1 MKTDMYCYL
10 FNRERKS
17 LPDSFDTW
25 LDPERTAV
33 VCIDMHAGH
42 LAIDEPG
49 CTCPAPRGV
58 EKIAIHDEFHA
69 ACREIGIPIIMVQ
82 HWQRYGGID
91 DLTSKRRT
99 GKANWRWLYELYLP
113 PNPAQDQHSWEGTR
127 WVDLMV
133 EHDPDRDYY
142 VRTKKRLSS
151 FYPTD
156 LEFLLRNLDVDTIV
170 ITGAYTDCC
179 DISTAFDAAN
189 RDFRVI
195 VPRDIVAGFSEEAE
209 NAALLIISLHCGLV
223 VDSAPL
229 LAEWYAR
236 AGKELPPLEHVL
248 LPEGAAA

>member
-1 MKTDMYCYL
+1 MKTAMYCYL
-10 FNRERKS
+10 ENRDRKE
-17 LPDSFDTW
+17 LPDIFDGW
-25 LDPERTAV
+25 LDPRRTAV

-42 LAIDEPG
+42 LAVDEPG
-49 CTCPAPRGV
+49 VTCPAPRGV

-69 ACREIGIPIIMVQ
+69 ACRAIGIPVIMCQ
-82 HWQRYGGID
+82 HWQRHGGID
-91 DLTSKRRT
+91 DIASRKRNNR
-99 GKANWRWLYELYLP
+99 ANWRWLYELYLP
-113 PNPAQDQHSWEGTR
+113 PNPGMDEHSWEGTR

-133 EHDPDRDYY
+133 ETDPEVDYY
-142 VRTKKRLSS
+142 VRTKKRLSC

-156 LEFLLRNLDVDTIV
+156 LEFLLRQLDVDTLV

-195 VPRDIVAGFSEEAE
+195 VPRDVVAGFSEEAE
-209 NAALLIISLHCGLV
+209 NAALLIISLHVGLV

-236 AGKELPPLEHVL
+236 AGAELPELRHARVPQS
-248 LPEGAAA
+248 A

>member
-1 MKTDMYCYL
+1 MLTDMYCWL
-10 FNRERKS
+10 LNRRRRS
-17 LPDSFDTW
+17 LPDSFDGW
-25 LDPERTAV
+25 LDPARTAV

-42 LAIDEPG
+42 LDVDDPECP
-49 CTCPAPRGV
+49 CPAPRGV

-69 ACREIGIPIIMVQ
+69 ACRAIGIPIIMVQ
-82 HWQRYGGID
+82 HWQRHGGID
-91 DLTSKRRT
+91 DLHSRRRT

-113 PNPAQDQHSWEGTR
+113 PNPGMDEHSWEGTR
-127 WVDLMV
+127 WVELRV
-133 EHDPDRDYY
+133 EHDPERDLY
-142 VRTKKRLSS
+142 VRTKKRLSA

-156 LEFLLRNLDVDTIV
+156 LEFLLRNLDVDTVV

-209 NAALLIISLHCGLV
+209 QAALLIISLHAGLV
-223 VDSAPL
+223 VDSGPL

-236 AGKELPPLEHVL
+236 AATPLPALTHCGAT
-248 LPEGAAA
+248 GAAAA